1 MGARLEFLVV
11 TNLCAAGI
19 VCIAPRIWWFFSGHA
34 GGTGVYGIC
43 VGSKAFCIVRTT
55 NVLDQM
61 NLGLGLS
68 PSSQLSS
75 LMTPGSSFIVS
86 GLCRNKFDANFRVAV
101 GWTKN
106 TCLGLD
112 YPGSTNWTEAQL
124 CGL

>member
-61 NLGLGLS
+61 NLGLVLLPSNQIPLDSFVSTIRLS
-68 PSSQLSS
+68 VYNRW
-75 LMTPGSSFIVS
+75 G
-86 GLCRNKFDANFRVAV
+86 A
-101 GWTKN
+101 
-106 TCLGLD
+106 
-112 YPGSTNWTEAQL
+112 
-124 CGL
+124 